1 MANIGSWLKQI
12 IDALLNSPSNL
23 SEEDRRRA
31 GAAVLQQ
38 RERAQKRH
46 DNVMRQLQE
55 RTHKRV
61 HPRGPGH
68 R

>member
-12 IDALLNSPSNL
+12 IDAILKSPSGL
-23 SEEDRRRA
+23 SDEEKRKA
-31 GAAVLQQ
+31 GVILQE
-38 RERAQKRH
+38 RERREKRLH
-46 DNVMRQLQE
+46 RHMKQLQE